1 LVGLGHFRPGA
12 CHQERRMGQHPA
24 EKQ

>member
-12 CHQERRMGQHPA
+12 CHQDRRMGQHPA